1 MEKKV
6 LFICTGNTCRSPM
19 AEGIY
24 NSVCGGGA
32 ISRGLMV
39 PEPAPVSE
47 NARLA
52 MEKRGIDISRH
63 KSAQLSA
70 NDISEAAEI
79 YTMTDSQ
86 KKYIASVLPQF
97 AYKVKTLGEAAG
109 GDDVSDPFGGDAA
122 EYEKCATQLEEYIK
136 RVAENR
142 K

>member
-24 NSVCGGGA
+24 NSLCGGA

-39 PEPAPVSE
+39 PEPAPASE

-63 KSAQLSA
+63 ESAQLSA
-70 NDISEAAEI
+70 NDISEADEI
-79 YTMTDSQ
+79 YTMTDGQ
-86 KKYIASVLPQF
+86 KNYITSVLPQF

-109 GDDVSDPFGGDAA
+109 GDEVCDPFGGDIE
-122 EYEKCATQLEEYIK
+122 EYEKCASQIEEYIK
-136 RVAENR
+136 RVTENR